1 MLFSAGV
8 TGSFT
13 DCIFLLCLKDIHNE
27 LHLPSLHLPCLS
39 AFVLR
44 SMPMSIFSALLAQ
57 ELFFC
62 TVWISGYSLISF
74 HSSVFMLTFFFFGF
88 PGTVIAWQHSSPLG
102 IESFTHHA
110 SFLSCWSSLNVTFI
124 SAWICSAAIWLSIII
139 LISSLL
145 FTKCRNKIIS

>member
-74 HSSVFMLTFFFFGF
+74 HSSVFMLTFFFWFSWDSYCLTAFITSGYR
-88 PGTVIAWQHSSPLG
+88 IIYSPCIL
-102 IESFTHHA
+102 
-110 SFLSCWSSLNVTFI
+110 SFLLKFTQCYLYFCLNLLCCNLTFHYYSYQQSVI
-124 SAWICSAAIWLSIII
+124 Y
-139 LISSLL
+139 
-145 FTKCRNKIIS
+145 KVQK